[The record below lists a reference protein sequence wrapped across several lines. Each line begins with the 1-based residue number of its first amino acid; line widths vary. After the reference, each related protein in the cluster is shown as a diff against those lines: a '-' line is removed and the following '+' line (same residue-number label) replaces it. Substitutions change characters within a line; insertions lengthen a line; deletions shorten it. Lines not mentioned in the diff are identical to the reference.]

1 MLSTFSV
8 NGIGL
13 PLLSQP
19 CSTLEL
25 AVTCRWAWA
34 CLITFEPGIF
44 ANVSAA
50 LRAAA
55 DRPIR
60 VARLSSANT
69 SLRTSEPLRAFADNA
84 VGDIATASD
93 LSCWDL
99 TSHFSREQR
108 FMAR

>member
-1 MLSTFSV
+1 MLLMLSTFSV

-13 PLLSQP
+13 PFSSQL

-25 AVTCRWAWA
+25 AVMCRCAWA

-55 DRPIR
+55 DKPIR
-60 VARLSSANT
+60 VARLSSAST
-69 SLRTSEPLRAFADNA
+69 VKHAPGRGGAWLRTGEGDRKKKAQMIEPKP
-84 VGDIATASD
+84 
-93 LSCWDL
+93 LS
-99 TSHFSREQR
+99 
-108 FMAR
+108 